1 MVESGK
7 HLSCQEVVELVTDY
21 LEGTLGPEETTLFE
35 QHLNFCDGCIWYLEQ
50 MRTTIA
56 TVGRIREEDVP
67 VETRERLLA
76 VFRNWRRS

>member
-1 MVESGK
+1 MLEAGR
-7 HLSCQEVVELVTDY
+7 HFSCQEVVELVTDY
-21 LEGTLGPEETTLFE
+21 LEGTLSPEETTLFE

-76 VFRNWRRS
+76 AFRDWKRS

>member
-1 MVESGK
+1 MTETGK

-21 LEGTLGPEETTLFE
+21 LEGTLSADETTLFE

-56 TVGRIREEDVP
+56 TVGRVREEDVP
-67 VETRERLLA
+67 LETRERLLA
-76 VFRNWRRS
+76 AFRDWKRD